1 MPRQSVKRVDPCPDN
16 CAQENGCSFSM
27 EVSWENKRVEQV
39 KEQVKEHVIY
49 AEDVVFKIT
58 LDGSVKCNPIWSF
71 EDIDGVF
78 FTFTNTDGTTT
89 NLTPVSLDEPHR
101 REMNPPPPGA
111 PPLPPLQFDIEGSS
125 GADGTLIVRAHGT
138 IKEFLVSVKIKC
150 YCICREFEPPGTSK
164 DLTINELEINVPF
177 KSYDEE

>member
-16 CAQENGCSFSM
+16 CAQENGCSFSI
-27 EVSWENKRVEQV
+27 EVSWENKRVKQGNNN
-39 KEQVKEHVIY
+39 VIY
-49 AEDVVFKIT
+49 AEDVVFKVT
-58 LDGSVKCNPIWSF
+58 PDGSVKCKPIWSF
-71 EDIDGVF
+71 EDADGVF

-89 NLTPVSLDEPHR
+89 KLTPENLDEPHR

-138 IKEFLVSVKIKC
+138 MKEFSVAVKIKC
-150 YCICREFEPPGTSK
+150 YCMCREFEPPGTSK